1 MKNIVIPPRDE
12 YLLQLIYSVE
22 KFVRNLRWRAYFF
35 LYPEKRGQ
43 MKENFGFSSIN
54 ALNEPVPELKLLE
67 QRLTAM
73 VRDVKFR
80 KFSNEL
86 QKRLKQDVK
95 TIRETKELII
105 QADKTSNN
113 YKLDVPEYQRLIKKD
128 VHKDYKKAAE
138 EDLRRAN
145 DKHKEIVT
153 NYDLENRVMK
163 TQARPVRATLKDHKD
178 TFLEDPKIRMI
189 NPTKCEIGRISK
201 NILSKIIHA
210 VRGKTKFN
218 QWINSDE
225 VIDWFS
231 ALPNKQRLKFISWD
245 VVSMYPSISENLLKN
260 ALHWASQYTEIS
272 AKDKTTI
279 LAAKASLLY
288 DLNNGVWKKKG
299 DDFDITMGSW
309 DGAETCDICVL
320 FLLSKVQHLN
330 INIGAYRDD
339 WLAVSSQR
347 ERQVEKTKQEVAK
360 IFKDN
365 GLSLE
370 IVANKT
376 TINFLD
382 VTFDLS
388 TGLYKPFMKENNEIF
403 YVHSKSN
410 HPNSILKNLPKNVQ
424 NRLSKISAN
433 EEIFTAHAPPYQA
446 ALDACKYDHKL
457 TFDPSARQRNDPQR
471 KKRRKNRNITWFN
484 PPWSSNVKTN
494 IGAQFLSI
502 LKETFPQTHKLYK
515 ICNRNTLKMSYRC
528 MPNMKREISKHNNK
542 ILNGINGA
550 ASVQQTF
557 GCSCQG
563 TPKTPETCPILPG
576 TGCLIDNVIY
586 RATVTRTDTN
596 QVETYTG
603 STAQTMK
610 GRYRNHSYDMRHPD
624 VNGTCLSRYVHTL
637 KRMNTPYTINWD
649 IVKRAAA
656 YNPITNIC
664 RLCVQEKHH
673 ILFHPED
680 ASLNQRSEF
689 FTTCR
694 HKEKHLLVKN

>member
-1 MKNIVIPPRDE
+1 MKNIPIPPKDE

-22 KFVRNLRWRAYFF
+22 KFVRNLRWRAFFF
-35 LYPEKRGQ
+35 LNPGKRGRE
-43 MKENFGFSSIN
+43 KETHGFNSIN
-54 ALNEPVPELKLLE
+54 ALDDPVPELKLLE
-67 QRLTAM
+67 QRLLAM
-73 VRDVKFR
+73 VRDVQFR
-80 KFSNEL
+80 KYSNEL
-86 QKRLKQDVK
+86 QVRLKEDVR
-95 TIRETKELII
+95 TIRETQELII

-113 YKLDVPEYQRLIKKD
+113 YKLDIPEYNRLVNRD
-128 VHKDYKKAAE
+128 VHKDYKKAADQ
-138 EDLRRAN
+138 DLRRAN
-145 DKHKEIVT
+145 DKHKEIVKS
-153 NYDLENRVMK
+153 YGLGARVMK
-163 TQARPVRATLKDHKD
+163 TQARPVRATFKDHKE
-178 TFLEDPKIRMI
+178 TFQEDPKIRMI

-201 NILSKIIHA
+201 NILSKIIHV

-231 ALPNKQRLKFISWD
+231 SLQDKQRLKFISWD
-245 VVSMYPSISENLLKN
+245 ICSMYPSISEKLLKN
-260 ALHWASQYTEIS
+260 ALQWASQYVEIS
-272 AKDKTTI
+272 EKDKITI

-288 DLNNGVWKKKG
+288 DLNNGIWKKKG

-320 FLLSKVQHLN
+320 YLLSKVQHLN

-347 ERQVEKTKQEVAK
+347 ERQVEKTKQEIAK

-388 TGLYKPFMKENNEIF
+388 TGLFSPFMKENNEIF

-410 HPNSILKNLPKNVQ
+410 HPKTILKNLPKNVQ

-446 ALDACKYDHKL
+446 ALDASEYDHKL
-457 TFDPSARQRNDPQR
+457 TFDPSARQRNRPQR
-471 KKRRKNRNITWFN
+471 RRKNRNITWFN

-494 IGAQFLSI
+494 IGAKFLAI
-502 LKETFPQTHKLYK
+502 LKETFPPTHALFK

-542 ILNGINGA
+542 ILNGDNGA
-550 ASVQQTF
+550 AAVQQTF

-563 TPKTPETCPILPG
+563 TPKKPETCPILPG
-576 TGCLIDNVIY
+576 IGCLIDNVIY

-610 GRYRNHSYDMRHPD
+610 GRYRNHTYDMRHPEA
-624 VNGTCLSRYVHTL
+624 NGTCLSKYVHKL
-637 KRMNTPYTINWD
+637 KRMNAPYTIKWD
-649 IVKRAAA
+649 IVKRAAP

-680 ASLNQRSEF
+680 ATLNQRSEF
-689 FTTCR
+689 FTICR
-694 HKEKHLLVKN
+694 HKEKHLLVNS